1 MLRILRQIFIHS
13 TKVHRMNHAFSG
25 NIIDPVNRRIFKGI
39 LQIENGRIASITETE
54 DVSDQY
60 ILPGFVDAHIHI
72 ESSMLPPSLFSAA
85 AVVHGTVA
93 TVSDPHEIANVLGV
107 EGVNYMLNEAAKV
120 PLKICFGAPS
130 CVPATAFETAGA
142 KLTAEDVHQ
151 LLARPEIGYL
161 SEVMNFPGVIHQDP
175 ELMKMIASAQQFGK
189 PVDGHAPGVTGD
201 ALKAYISAGIQTDH
215 ECFTLAEAQEKLALG
230 VKILIREGSAAKN
243 FDALH
248 PIIGTHHKEVMFCC
262 DDKHPDEL
270 MHGHINLI
278 VKRALA
284 LGYDLMDVL
293 NAASVNPV
301 KHYGLKVGLLQVGDP
316 ADFIVVNNL
325 EAFEVQQ
332 TVLDGVLVS
341 EHGKS
346 LLPLPTP
353 ALINH
358 FVKRTVQE
366 SDFEVLGSSTVKSIV
381 ALDRQLITRE
391 EMVELPVVG
400 TARQIDVS
408 QDVLK
413 IAVVN
418 RYREAPVFT
427 AFIKGFGLKKGAIGS
442 TVAHDSHNLV
452 VVGSNEADMATVAN
466 SILEMGGGIG
476 FASGGEVHTMA
487 LPIAGLMTDL
497 PVDRASE
504 AYAELDKMAKES
516 GSTLTAPFMTLSFM
530 ALPVIPDLKVTDLG
544 LFDVNKFSFTEC

>member
-1 MLRILRQIFIHS
+1 
-13 TKVHRMNHAFSG
+13 MNQAFSG

-39 LQIENGRIASITETE
+39 VQVDNGRIVSIIEAE
-54 DVSDQY
+54 VDSDQY
-60 ILPGFVDAHIHI
+60 IMPGFVDSHIHI

-93 TVSDPHEIANVLGV
+93 TISDPHEIANVMGV
-107 EGVNYMLNEAAKV
+107 EGVNYMLSEAAKV

-142 KLTAEDVHQ
+142 KLTAEDVHN

-161 SEVMNFPGVIHQDP
+161 SEVMNFPGVIHRDP
-175 ELMKMIASAQQFGK
+175 ELMKMIHSAQQFGK
-189 PVDGHAPGVTGD
+189 PVDGHAPAVTGD
-201 ALKAYISAGIQTDH
+201 ALKAYVSAGIQTDH
-215 ECFTLAEAQEKLALG
+215 ECFTLSEAQEKLNLG
-230 VKILIREGSAAKN
+230 MKILIREGSAAKN

-248 PIIGTHHKEVMFCC
+248 PIIGTHPSKVMFCC

-270 MHGHINLI
+270 IHGHINPI

-284 LGYDLMDVL
+284 LGYNLMDVL

-301 KHYGLKVGLLQVGDP
+301 KHYQLNVGLLQTGDP
-316 ADFIVVNNL
+316 ADFIVVDNL
-325 EAFEVQQ
+325 EDFNILQ
-332 TVLDGVLVS
+332 TVIDGILVS
-341 EHGKS
+341 ENGKS

-353 ALINH
+353 EIVNH
-358 FVKRTVQE
+358 FVKRTVE
-366 SDFEVLGSSTVKSIV
+366 LSDFEVTGSSHVKSIV

-391 EMVELPVVG
+391 ALVEVPVVG
-400 TARQIDVS
+400 TARQIDLS

-418 RYREAPVFT
+418 RYQHAPVYT
-427 AFIKGFGLKKGAIGS
+427 AFIQGFGLKRGAIGS

-452 VVGSNEADMATVAN
+452 VVGSNEADMVKVAN
-466 SILEMGGGIG
+466 AIIEMGGGIG
-476 FASGGEVHTMA
+476 FACGDEEHTMA

-497 PVDRASE
+497 PVDKAGE
-504 AYAELDKMAKES
+504 AYAVLDKKAKEA
-516 GSTLTAPFMTLSFM
+516 GSDLTAPFMTLSFM
-530 ALPVIPDLKVTDLG
+530 ALPVIPDLKITDLG